1 MAKVMLI
8 DATHPEETR
17 VAVADGRKLEEF
29 DVEVASRRPLKGNI
43 YLAKVTRVEPSLQA
57 AFVEY
62 GGNRHGFLAFSEI
75 HPDYYRIPVADRER
89 LLREAAVDDDDD
101 DDEVIERQPAR
112 PFEDR
117 GEDDADAMAVAESS
131 ASEAS
136 FEDSTAEAG
145 AAIAP
150 SDDGGSDN
158 IWQHASEARTA
169 SIAHGEEPRP
179 EAGAAIAPVEGPG
192 QPESESSAL
201 PPRAW
206 KMRGPSVQ

>member
-75 HPDYYRIPVADRER
+75 HPDYYRIPVADREK
-89 LLREAAVDDDDD
+89 LLREAAVDDDDE
-101 DDEVIERQPAR
+101 DEVVDHQPAA
-112 PFEDR
+112 PFDDHA
-117 GEDDADAMAVAESS
+117 EDDAMAAAESS

-136 FEDSTAEAG
+136 FDEGRSDAG

-150 SDDGGSDN
+150 SDDGGSADN
-158 IWQHASEARTA
+158 IWQHASET
-169 SIAHGEEPRP
+169 
-179 EAGAAIAPVEGPG
+179 
-192 QPESESSAL
+192 
-201 PPRAW
+201 RAT
-206 KMRGPSVQ
+206 